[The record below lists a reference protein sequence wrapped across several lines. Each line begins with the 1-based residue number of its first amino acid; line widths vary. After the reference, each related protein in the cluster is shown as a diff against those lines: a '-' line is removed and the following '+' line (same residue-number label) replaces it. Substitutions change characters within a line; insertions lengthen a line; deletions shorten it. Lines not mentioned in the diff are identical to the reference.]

1 MRSSPSMCVRELTS
15 KNNTGFL
22 RAMTEPPAGLP
33 RSLFIYSLIYGGLVC
48 IAGVLGTK
56 IIALG
61 PLTVEAGILA
71 FLQLVILS
79 SAVAE
84 LHGAKTANQLVRYGF
99 IPLILSVL
107 LIQIVIALPS
117 AGFWTNQDAFVTI
130 LGQGSRL
137 MVAGVIS
144 YGISQTLN
152 VALFDRLKAGKGKMV
167 WLRGGIAAVASQIVD
182 TLLFVTIAFYGIF
195 PIAPLLISAI
205 IAKMVLSVIMVPP
218 LIQLAVK
225 FGRQLDLAGVK

>member
-1 MRSSPSMCVRELTS
+1 
-15 KNNTGFL
+15 
-22 RAMTEPPAGLP
+22 MTEPPTGLP

-117 AGFWTNQDAFVTI
+117 AGFWTNQDAFETI

-152 VALFDRLKAGKGKMV
+152 VALFDRLKAGTGKMV